1 MHDGGQVFVDRYCNQ
16 LIPCKKRKSKG
27 RFAGNRKYASAPA
40 PRHSSSKTRQAS
52 PAGRGPAGKPAPRAP
67 VPDSQH
73 PQPVEGAVVLV
84 RPRALVALQVLDVL
98 DHLDRASGGTLSLRL
113 CRGSPSKSKSQTDSL
128 QRSRGAEGT
137 PPRQAPPFSGHA
149 RSTGTFPGQGSSP
162 SHGRG
167 LSCRTDK
174 ARSLARRAPG
184 GVWLSPGR
192 SWSRSGCKE
201 LRRQDDQHSWPT
213 PHVPRGALLPKPRRG
228 RTSAAPRAPGAP
240 LLGPEASGASCLT
253 SWGWGAAA
261 SGFLPPTQPTGTALQ
276 VSRT

>member
-1 MHDGGQVFVDRYCNQ
+1 MQATGSTPRRRHRDKCLPQAAAPLGSQ
-16 LIPCKKRKSKG
+16 P
-27 RFAGNRKYASAPA
+27 PA
-40 PRHSSSKTRQAS
+40 PPSRTHSILSLWKVRSSWS
-52 PAGRGPAGKPAPRAP
+52 GHGPLSHFRYSMSSTTWTG
-67 VPDSQH
+67 
-73 PQPVEGAVVLV
+73 
-84 RPRALVALQVLDVL
+84 
-98 DHLDRASGGTLSLRL
+98 ASGGTLSLRL
-113 CRGSPSKSKSQTDSL
+113 CRGSPSKSKSRTDGL

-201 LRRQDDQHSWPT
+201 LWRQDDQHSWPT

-228 RTSAAPRAPGAP
+228 RTSVAPRAPGAP
-240 LLGPEASGASCLT
+240 LLGPEASGASRLT

-261 SGFLPPTQPTGTALQ
+261 SGFLPQHSQPGPLFRFPEPER
-276 VSRT
+276 VRL